1 MAFDDYLFI
10 HDRQG
15 DRVIP
20 KDSTP
25 VSPPAASLIRRED
38 IVAGFGDMIATYR
51 DQQRKTLEGVAY
63 PAGDQVETGRYL
75 SSADE
80 IAERRKTTV
89 VFLVALVVVVSIA
102 IAGAVMVAAPE
113 DTRLP
118 LWLLGT
124 GLAAGGAVAWLY
136 KREQALTPEAL
147 ERDRQNND
155 WDIQR
160 RDAKTRRILAEGQ
173 VAVWKS
179 FADADVETRR
189 AQLRQVDLDSLRI
202 EAELEERRY
211 RRRQAIEE
219 TVAPTV
225 WGPSRPSEETVETA
239 VSTEETV
246 GRPLA
251 IVGETVTQ
259 LPAIT
264 DPVFVKVAEVVAGLY
279 DQVNPDN
286 PLITV
291 ALPWSARSTAMSPA
305 AKDLVVSKLAS
316 LSPPLIES
324 RNGRYYL
331 NVASYQGPKKALRT
345 LAAAWRD

>member
-1 MAFDDYLFI
+1 MATDDYLFV
-10 HDRQG
+10 HDREG

-20 KDSTP
+20 KHSTP
-25 VSPPAASLIRRED
+25 PAPVTSSLIRRED

-63 PAGDQVETGRYL
+63 PAGDQVETGRRL

-80 IAERRKTTV
+80 LAERRKTAT
-89 VFLVALVVVVSIA
+89 VFLVALVLVVSVA
-102 IAGAVMVAAPE
+102 IAGAVMVAAPK
-113 DTRLP
+113 DARFP
-118 LWLLGT
+118 MWLLGT
-124 GLAAGGAVAWLY
+124 GLAAGAAVAWLY
-136 KREQALTPEAL
+136 TREQALTPEAL
-147 ERDRQNND
+147 DRDRQVND

-160 RDAKTRRILAEGQ
+160 RDAKTRRLLAEGQ

-189 AQLRQVDLDSLRI
+189 AQLRLDSLRI
-202 EAELEERRY
+202 EAELEERRD
-211 RRRQAIEE
+211 RRRRAIEE
-219 TVAPTV
+219 TVAPPA
-225 WGPSRPSEETVETA
+225 WGPSATVGETV

-246 GRPLA
+246 GRPSA
-251 IVGETVTQ
+251 TVVQQ
-259 LPAIT
+259 LPAIN
-264 DPVFVKVAEVVAGLY
+264 DPTFVKVAEVVAGLY

-305 AKDLVVSKLAS
+305 AKDLVVSKLAMI
-316 LSPPLIES
+316 SPPLIES

-331 NVASYQGPKKALRT
+331 NVASYQGPRKALRT
-345 LAAAWRD
+345 LTAAWRD

>member
-1 MAFDDYLFI
+1 MATDDYLFI
-10 HDRQG
+10 HDREG

-20 KDSTP
+20 KHSTP
-25 VSPPAASLIRRED
+25 PAPPAASLIRRED

-89 VFLVALVVVVSIA
+89 VFLVALVFVVSIA

-147 ERDRQNND
+147 ERDRLNND

-189 AQLRQVDLDSLRI
+189 AQLRGVDLDALRI
-202 EAELEERRY
+202 EAELEERRD
-211 RRRQAIEE
+211 RRRRDLEE
-219 TVAPTV
+219 TVAPTA
-225 WGPSRPSEETVETA
+225 WRPSATVGETV
-239 VSTEETV
+239 VLTEETV

-251 IVGETVTQ
+251 TVAQ

-316 LSPPLIES
+316 LAPPLIES

-331 NVASYQGPKKALRT
+331 NVGAYRGPKQALRT
-345 LAAAWRD
+345 LTAAWRD

>member
-1 MAFDDYLFI
+1 MATDDYLFV

-20 KDSTP
+20 KHD
-25 VSPPAASLIRRED
+25 SPPPPTASLIRRED

-51 DQQRKTLEGVAY
+51 DQQKRTIEGAAY
-63 PAGDQVETGRYL
+63 PAAQVVETGRRL
-75 SSADE
+75 SSAE
-80 IAERRKTTV
+80 ELAERRKTAT
-89 VFLVALVVVVSIA
+89 VFLVALVLVVSIA
-102 IAGAVMVAAPE
+102 IAGAVLVAAPK
-113 DTRLP
+113 DARFP

-124 GLAAGGAVAWLY
+124 GLAAGAAVAWLY
-136 KREQALTPEAL
+136 TREQSLTPEAL
-147 ERDRQNND
+147 ERDRQVND
-155 WDIQR
+155 WDIAR
-160 RDAKTRRILAEGQ
+160 RDAKTRRLLAEGQ

-202 EAELEERRY
+202 EAELEDRRD
-211 RRRQAIEE
+211 RRRQAVEE
-219 TVAPTV
+219 TV
-225 WGPSRPSEETVETA
+225 GRPSRPSEETVF
-239 VSTEETV
+239 STEETV
-246 GRPLA
+246 GRPLPT
-251 IVGETVTQ
+251 VGATVAQ
-259 LPAIT
+259 LPAIN
-264 DPVFVKVAEVVAGLY
+264 DPVFAQVAEVVAGLY

-286 PLITV
+286 PLIKV

-331 NVASYQGPKKALRT
+331 NVASYQGPRKALRT
-345 LAAAWRD
+345 LTAAWRD

>member
-25 VSPPAASLIRRED
+25 PSPPTASLIRRED

-51 DQQRKTLEGVAY
+51 DQQKRTLEGVAY
-63 PAGDQVETGRYL
+63 PHGDQVETGRYL

-80 IAERRKTTV
+80 IGERRKTTV
-89 VFLVALVVVVSIA
+89 VFLVSLVFVVSIA

-124 GLAAGGAVAWLY
+124 GLAAGLAVAWLY

-179 FADADVETRR
+179 FAEADVETRR
-189 AQLRQVDLDSLRI
+189 AQLRGVDLDALRI
-202 EAELEERRY
+202 EAELEERRD
-211 RRRQAIEE
+211 RRRRAIEE
-219 TVAPTV
+219 TVAPTA
-225 WGPSRPSEETVETA
+225 WGPSPTVEETVETVA
-239 VSTEETV
+239 PTVVSTEETV
-246 GRPLA
+246 GRPL
-251 IVGETVTQ
+251 
-259 LPAIT
+259 PAVA
-264 DPVFVKVAEVVAGLY
+264 DPLFAKVAEVVAGLY

-291 ALPWSARSTAMSPA
+291 ALPWSARSTDLSPS
-305 AKDLVVSKLAS
+305 AKGIVVSKLAS

-331 NVASYQGPKKALRT
+331 NIASYKGPKQALRT
-345 LAAAWRD
+345 LTAAWRD